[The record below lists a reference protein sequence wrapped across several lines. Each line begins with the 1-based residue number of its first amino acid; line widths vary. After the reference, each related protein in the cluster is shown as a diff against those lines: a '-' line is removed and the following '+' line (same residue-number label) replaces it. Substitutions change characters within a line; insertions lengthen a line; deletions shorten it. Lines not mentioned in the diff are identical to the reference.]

1 MTYTGFTAEHN
12 YKNSH
17 VYQMDCMEL
26 MRQTPDNYFDL
37 GVVDPPYGLGFDGQK
52 KSTSSHGGRKAFP
65 FKGWDSARPPKD
77 YFKELFRVTKNQIIW
92 GGNYF
97 ANHLPSSMG
106 WIFWDKGQRI
116 RNSDGELA
124 FTSFDKALR
133 VFELNRVFLQT
144 EGGSI
149 HPTQKPIA
157 LYSWILDNY
166 AKPGW
171 KILDTHLG
179 SQSSR
184 IAAYKKGFEFWAT
197 ELDAYYF
204 NEGNERFMKA
214 VKMPLFENLPPEQL
228 QMF

>member
-1 MTYTGFTAEHN
+1 
-12 YKNSH
+12 
-17 VYQMDCMEL
+17 
-26 MRQTPDNYFDL
+26 
-37 GVVDPPYGLGFDGQK
+37 
-52 KSTSSHGGRKAFP
+52 
-65 FKGWDSARPPKD
+65 
-77 YFKELFRVTKNQIIW
+77 
-92 GGNYF
+92 
-97 ANHLPSSMG
+97 MG

-228 QMF
+228 QMFWKNLYLCNAQRGAPGW